1 MLDEKLV
8 EREKELTK
16 KCQKC
21 VDSYLK
27 RNPGMPFNYQ
37 SCERCNIGREVHNLE
52 RNSKW
57 DSAPFAT
64 SKWGK

>member
-1 MLDEKLV
+1 MLDEHRDKR
-8 EREKELTK
+8 ERELIK
-16 KCQKC
+16 KCQMC

-37 SCERCNIGREVHNLE
+37 RCERCDIGRENHNLE
-52 RNSKW
+52 RNTKW